1 MVPARRGATSLGSV
15 VMRLP
20 GRYDGVARPIVTYGS
35 DPVLHRP
42 CAPVTAFDRDL
53 RHLLLDMFASM
64 EAADGVGLAA
74 NQIGVDARIFVIDCP
89 DAAGEDVVGYVVN
102 PTLTLLEP
110 VDGEPADEVTEE
122 GCLSVPGPYA
132 DLARAFRARVDGV
145 DVNGDPVS
153 IEATGMAARC
163 LQHEVDHLEGIV
175 YVDRL
180 PADERDRLLAEASG
194 PAGDLPA

>member
-1 MVPARRGATSLGSV
+1 
-15 VMRLP
+15 
-20 GRYDGVARPIVTYGS
+20 
-35 DPVLHRP
+35 
-42 CAPVTAFDRDL
+42 
-53 RHLLLDMFASM
+53 MFASM

-89 DAAGEDVVGYVVN
+89 DAAGDDIVGYVVN
-102 PTLTLLEP
+102 PTLTLLDPLE
-110 VDGEPADEVTEE
+110 GEPAEEVTEE

-145 DVNGDPVS
+145 DVHGDAVR

-163 LQHEVDHLEGIV
+163 LQHEVDHLEGVV

-180 PADERDRLLAEASG
+180 PEEERDRLLAEAAG
-194 PAGDLPA
+194 PTGDLPA